1 MTKQTQAN
9 HMNLKSIAKFWQ
21 FTLLFFLALIVFNR
35 LLFKLYEAI
44 YKALFLND
52 IGVFLIL
59 VVVFT
64 VLFWELNGQIK
75 GKKQVSWKLRDAFI
89 AAAVIKSMWL
99 IIYAFITL
107 SFVPLS
113 YFKFLDYS
121 VYQWVSTNAFKNIH
135 LIIAFVF
142 CAGIYLALKYYHWV
156 SMAMQINGVQ
166 KDKKDSFEL
175 NDDRTLGETES
186 FQNCTTLEELK
197 EQDKLGR
204 FDYAQQISH
213 IIINNG
219 EKKSFAIG
227 INGEWGSGKT
237 SFIDMIKG
245 INEIEYRKQCIFINF
260 NPWYFTGTEK
270 VLKKFYDTLI
280 NAVDNNFSITFR
292 NDLSKYF
299 ELICATES
307 KIWKTNFLQY
317 FKKNTDFESQLDDL
331 KEHFKGL
338 PQKIVIIIDDLDRLQ
353 KDEILVLFRT
363 IRLIADF
370 PNMVYLVGYS
380 HKHVND
386 MIRES
391 HVTKEEQA
399 SFMEKIFQLEFELP
413 EPIPNDLKV
422 FWKSIIAN
430 FIPADTSGLQM
441 GIINKIVDN
450 NILPNLRDIK
460 RFINQLSINSSLPEV
475 KNNTYQPQFFLLE
488 LIFYY
493 DSEAHY
499 TIRKSRSLDIKTY
512 QNSDKKIDE
521 GTIKLIEQIKKLDKN
536 TTQSIVD
543 PKHFDKYFFKRLDRQ
558 RDIDFHEV
566 KSLFS
571 DPNYEKE
578 FRILYH
584 ISDVS
589 QMQIIDHILR
599 FTESFENNPDE
610 FEKAKWKQYLDRIFF
625 LFEYIYT
632 SERYDKN
639 YFKKGAS
646 VREQR
651 LIKGISIICKLIS
664 TGNCSNEVAYF
675 QSKLDNK
682 SFSDFLL
689 IFAEENKELHPIFYK
704 ISELFRDKIRD
715 EVEIHSTDTMCTI
728 ISLYNYSKFLKL
740 GKYGDYIYSDEAILN
755 GLRERAEMLY
765 SDIKQL
771 NKDKKVSLLDVFG
784 SKENLL
790 KLNDMKTEGVFNL
803 LDNERFHY
811 PVVEEM
817 ECHKFNYSFTFD
829 PYNYRIKIPT
839 SLTKILIVS
848 ENEKGLTHD
857 IFKLADGAY
866 EYWNKINDSQKR
878 FQKRFYLNKE
888 IRFLELF
895 KHDEG
900 VFFYLFDGH
909 IQRQKA
915 PILSDTISTDP
926 YSSFKIIIETEK
938 AERFVLER
946 QVISDNI
953 LPELLNNEPTKDEL
967 LTK

>member
-21 FTLLFFLALIVFNR
+21 FTLLFFLALIVFNE
-35 LLFKLYEAI
+35 LLFKLYEVVR
-44 YKALFLND
+44 KALLLND
-52 IGVFLIL
+52 ICVFLIL
-59 VVVFT
+59 A
-64 VLFWELNGQIK
+64 VLFVFLYWELIDKIK
-75 GKKQVSWKLRDAFI
+75 SKKQVSWRLRDTFLT
-89 AAAVIKSMWL
+89 AAVIKSLSL
-99 IIYAFITL
+99 IVWAFLTL

-113 YFKFLDYS
+113 YFNFIDYS
-121 VYQWVSTNAFKNIH
+121 IYQWVNTNTFKNIH
-135 LIIAFVF
+135 LIIVFVY
-142 CAGIYLALKYYHWV
+142 CAGIYLALKYYHWD
-156 SMAMQINGVQ
+156 SKAKQINNVQ
-166 KDKKDSFEL
+166 KDNKESFEL
-175 NDDRTLGETES
+175 NDDRTLGETEA
-186 FQNCTTLEELK
+186 FQNCTTLAELK

-219 EKKSFAIG
+219 ENKSFAVG
-227 INGEWGSGKT
+227 INGDWGAGKT
-237 SFIDMIKG
+237 SFIDMITR
-245 INEIEYRKQCIFINF
+245 INKFDYPDHCIFIKF

-280 NAVDNNFSITFR
+280 NAVGNNFSITFR

-317 FKKNTDFESQLDDL
+317 FRKSPDFETQLEDL
-331 KEHFKGL
+331 KEHFKEL

-370 PNMVYLVGYS
+370 PNVVYLVGYS
-380 HKHVND
+380 HEYVNNIIED
-386 MIRES
+386 K
-391 HVTKEEQA
+391 TTNGQP

-430 FIPADTSGLQM
+430 FIPADSSGLQIN
-441 GIINKIVDN
+441 IINKIVDN

-460 RFINQLSINSSLPEV
+460 RFINQFSINSSLPEI

-499 TIRKSRSLDIKTY
+499 AIRKSKSIDIKTY
-512 QNSDKKIDE
+512 QNSDEEIDE
-521 GTIKLIEQIKKLDKN
+521 GTIKLIDQIKKLDKN
-536 TTQSIVD
+536 TTQSIED
-543 PKHFDKYFFKRLDRQ
+543 PKHFDKYFFKRLDRL
-558 RDIDFHEV
+558 RDIDFYEI
-566 KSLFS
+566 KSLFT
-571 DPNYEKE
+571 DPNYEKR
-578 FRILYH
+578 FRKLYH

-589 QMQIIDHILR
+589 QTQIIDHILR
-599 FTESFENNPDE
+599 FTESFENNPVE

-651 LIKGISIICKLIS
+651 LIKGISIICRLIS
-664 TGNCSNEVAYF
+664 NGTCSNEVAYF

-704 ISELFRDKIRD
+704 ISELFRDKIRL
-715 EVEIHSTDTMCTI
+715 EIEIHPIETMTLL
-728 ISLYNYSKFLKL
+728 ISLFNYTKFTNSI
-740 GKYGDYIYSDEAILN
+740 GTVGDYVFNDEEIIN

-771 NKDKKVSLLDVFG
+771 NKEKNIISVLDVFG

-790 KLNDMKTEGVFNL
+790 KLNDMKTRGIFDL
-803 LDNERFHY
+803 LDSNRTHY
-811 PVVEEM
+811 PIKNEP
-817 ECHKFNYSFTFD
+817 KSNIFNYNLVFD
-829 PYNYRIKIPT
+829 TYNYRIEFSDSISK
-839 SLTKILIVS
+839 LIIQNEEE
-848 ENEKGLTHD
+848 ENIGGIIRLGDHK
-857 IFKLADGAY
+857 FQ
-866 EYWNKINDSQKR
+866 YWGGQK
-878 FQKRFYLNKE
+878 KVK
-888 IRFLELF
+888 
-895 KHDEG
+895 
-900 VFFYLFDGH
+900 
-909 IQRQKA
+909 
-915 PILSDTISTDP
+915 
-926 YSSFKIIIETEK
+926 
-938 AERFVLER
+938 
-946 QVISDNI
+946 
-953 LPELLNNEPTKDEL
+953 
-967 LTK
+967 